1 MPQAVG
7 AAFRH
12 PCPAHRVVSACG
24 NVVLLQS
31 IGTVRCQLPLAQA
44 FGATLGQ
51 LPLAQA
57 FGATLGQLPFSQT
70 ISPTFGDLILL
81 ELPFSQA
88 IGATFGDLILLE
100 TLRTIGS
107 QLWFLGAVCTPSAA
121 LCTAVWAPDVPARP
135 LRRPVRW
142 PRANRGPKRGQD
154 PTARRGC
161 LIMFT

>member
-1 MPQAVG
+1 MIVPQAVG

-44 FGATLGQ
+44 FGA
-51 LPLAQA
+51 A
-57 FGATLGQLPFSQT
+57 LGQLPFSQT

-107 QLWFLGAVCTPSAA
+107 QLWFLGAVCTPLGSVVHGRVGAGRSGA
-121 LCTAVWAPDVPARP
+121 RFGGLCVGREQTEGRKEGKSYCKAGVF
-135 LRRPVRW
+135 
-142 PRANRGPKRGQD
+142 
-154 PTARRGC
+154 
-161 LIMFT
+161 IMFT